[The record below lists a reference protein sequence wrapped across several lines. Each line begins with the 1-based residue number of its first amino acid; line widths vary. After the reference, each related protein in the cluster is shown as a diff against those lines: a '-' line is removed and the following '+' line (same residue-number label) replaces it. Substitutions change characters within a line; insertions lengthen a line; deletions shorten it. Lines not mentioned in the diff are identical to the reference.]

1 MRSKLSTL
9 AANRGPAGSAVWGL
23 SAVNLIP
30 YWQNTSMMNNL
41 PQKASRRSYG
51 PILARES
58 G

>member
-1 MRSKLSTL
+1 L